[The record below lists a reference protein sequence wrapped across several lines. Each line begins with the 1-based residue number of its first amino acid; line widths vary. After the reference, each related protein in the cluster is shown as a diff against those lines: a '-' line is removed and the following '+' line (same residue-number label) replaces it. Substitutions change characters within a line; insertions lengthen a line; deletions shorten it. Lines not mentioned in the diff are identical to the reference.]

1 MASVLRAGRGSA
13 GGPPAGGGVS
23 LQQPAL
29 QSLHDPAQHQ
39 QGHHLPV
46 ARLQDAAPHAQRGEN
61 GHAQDQRTVS
71 FIKGMTR
78 DDFHFQK

>member
-1 MASVLRAGRGSA
+1 MASVLCAGRGA
-13 GGPPAGGGVS
+13 GGGPPAGGGVS

-46 ARLQDAAPHAQRGEN
+46 ARLQVAAAHSQCGEH
-61 GHAQDQRTVS
+61 GRAQDQRTVS
-71 FIKGMTR
+71 LYQEILG
-78 DDFHFQK
+78 